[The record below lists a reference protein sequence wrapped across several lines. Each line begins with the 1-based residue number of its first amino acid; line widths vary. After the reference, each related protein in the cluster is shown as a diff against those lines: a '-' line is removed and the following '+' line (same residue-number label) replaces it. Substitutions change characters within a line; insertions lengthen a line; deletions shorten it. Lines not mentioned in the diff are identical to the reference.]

1 MLIVCKEILNSNC
14 LYQHNEHP
22 PLKSLNTIKDHTW
35 LLEINAGNRHINM
48 AGLNR
53 LMGSKPSLFSIHLT
67 RNKYLQFLFLN
78 GGYYKV
84 RVALIKFE

>member
-14 LYQHNEHP
+14 QECPQYQHNEHP
-22 PLKSLNTIKDHTW
+22 LLKSLNTIKDHTW

-53 LMGSKPSLFSIHLT
+53 LMGSKPPSLVFILQEINIYNFS
-67 RNKYLQFLFLN
+67 F
-78 GGYYKV
+78 
-84 RVALIKFE
+84 